1 MKFHGIHQSQSGSTT
16 ASEIRDT
23 LIASPRRKTSSPA
36 GSSNKKRKLDS
47 YADNNSNMNTDDDEG
62 LGSIKAESSA
72 PVKAEIKT
80 EIKAESVKEEELTGQ
95 EVVPEYMNLTES
107 TATTGA
113 SQHIADG
120 TMGFNGIHDSAMFD
134 DFLAYGGSIRFD
146 DGSIA
151 SLNDG
156 HSSGKAASLRMAPS
170 TATRSG
176 DGQGVHETILIT
188 D

>member
-47 YADNNSNMNTDDDEG
+47 YADTSSNMNTDDDEG
-62 LGSIKAESSA
+62 LGSIKAESST
-72 PVKAEIKT
+72 PVKAEIKV
-80 EIKAESVKEEELTGQ
+80 EIKTESVKEEEPTGQ
-95 EVVPEYMNLTES
+95 EVVPESMNLTDS
-107 TATTGA
+107 TASA
-113 SQHIADG
+113 EVSQHLADG
-120 TMGFNGIHDSAMFD
+120 AMGFNGVHDSAMFD
-134 DFLAYGGSIRFD
+134 DFLAYGGSIQLD
-146 DGSIA
+146 DGSLA

-156 HSSGKAASLRMAPS
+156 NSGGKVASMRMAP
-170 TATRSG
+170 APRSG
-176 DGQGVHETILIT
+176 DGQGEHETILIT

>member
-16 ASEIRDT
+16 TSEIRDT

-47 YADNNSNMNTDDDEG
+47 YVGTTSNMNTDDDEG
-62 LGSIKAESSA
+62 VGSIKAESST
-72 PVKAEIKT
+72 PVKAEIKA
-80 EIKAESVKEEELTGQ
+80 EIKTESVKEEEPTGQ
-95 EVVPEYMNLTES
+95 EVVPDSMNVRDS
-107 TATTGA
+107 TASMGV

-120 TMGFNGIHDSAMFD
+120 AMGFNGVHDSAMFD

-146 DGSIA
+146 DGSLA

-156 HSSGKAASLRMAPS
+156 HSGGKVASIRVAP
-170 TATRSG
+170 TTRSG